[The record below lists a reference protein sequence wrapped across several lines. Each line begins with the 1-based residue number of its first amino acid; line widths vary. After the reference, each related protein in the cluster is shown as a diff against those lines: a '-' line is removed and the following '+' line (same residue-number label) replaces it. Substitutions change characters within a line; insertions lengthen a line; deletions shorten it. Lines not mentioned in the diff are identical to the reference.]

1 MVKTE
6 KHGYVKE
13 VFHFGSEEE
22 SNVSLKE
29 ALIGVPWWLSRL
41 RIWHRHCCGSDCI
54 CGVAQELPYGMGMAK
69 KKRRRR
75 QKEDFQHILS
85 STCREYLKSNDHMIH
100 KEVNANRED
109 R

>member
-41 RIWHRHCCGSDCI
+41 RIWHHHCCGSSYDPWPRNFFMLW
-54 CGVAQELPYGMGMAK
+54 AQLK
-69 KKRRRR
+69 KIK
-75 QKEDFQHILS
+75 
-85 STCREYLKSNDHMIH
+85 
-100 KEVNANRED
+100 
-109 R
+109 